1 MLFRETKELMLV
13 AEEGMALLALQAAVG
28 EAMVTAALL
37 PVQNEMIPEVS
48 SMVQFH
54 YQLLQV
60 RRLNRLI
67 TIKFIMVYQ
76 MVGDPRFSQAPV

>member
-37 PVQNEMIPEVS
+37 PVQNEMIPEVR

-54 YQLLQV
+54 
-60 RRLNRLI
+60 
-67 TIKFIMVYQ
+67 
-76 MVGDPRFSQAPV
+76 